1 MKKEIVSAFV
11 LAAGG
16 FNFNFTPPAFQR
28 FLKKYFK
35 IQSQTNS
42 SRYFCSVPEPKKLQV
57 IGIPANDA
65 DADKVRQIK
74 NHSKFYHLINFSIL
88 GCEHRLIMPTNL
100 QMYDLGWDCVSNEM
114 ASMVFSWQEA
124 KGLIP
129 GTINIFL
136 DNLTYIEI

>member
-1 MKKEIVSAFV
+1 MSLHLFWLPGASISISRRLPSNDFSKNILRFKVKPT
-11 LAAGG
+11 AAD
-16 FNFNFTPPAFQR
+16 
-28 FLKKYFK
+28 
-35 IQSQTNS
+35 I
-42 SRYFCSVPEPKKLQV
+42 FCSVPEPKKLQV

-74 NHSKFYHLINFSIL
+74 KHSKFYHFINFSIL

-100 QMYDLGWDCVSNEM
+100 QMYDLGWDCVSCEM

-124 KGLIP
+124 KGPIP